1 MGATWYTESF
11 FRSNRLWVDI
21 GAISTTLNTK
31 IFCLC
36 TLFEKV
42 GTEFLSGAWV
52 STLVLGKDAL
62 ALYCQNQAVLA
73 RRSSGLRVKNM
84 PLFEIPSSDGYHS
97 DVVFVRDPNNGS
109 DRFFTH
115 YSYTRGATANIN
127 EITDRR
133 GIPGNNFRAWSWYET
148 EFPEIMQRIYESR
161 EYIPGESVLGASPID
176 QDFYV
181 NTTMRLGALEILANI
196 FSGRITAND
205 KDPFPHQLA
214 LQQYM
219 KDNGNRVNRLLIA
232 DEVGL
237 GKTIEIGLVL
247 RDLLIA
253 KGSFERFR
261 CLYLTK
267 AGLVEDACLKLQSVM
282 KGALTV
288 DGQNQNIVQVVDSF
302 RSYGYNNISGIQ
314 VASIDA
320 ARLYVEERD
329 KEDLPKGVRPE
340 IVIIDECHH
349 CGSSEEL
356 NRVERIRLATQT
368 YKAAY
373 QLISG
378 EYWQDSEPPKLVALM
393 SATPFRSSTQFIN
406 LLRLISHQSVFENAF
421 LGDVRENNLVAEL
434 KKENSSAT
442 VIWRQQNNVFSWTGQ
457 ALFPRLTVDRIK
469 LETTPEYLEIM
480 KEIRAAVQRICLD
493 NGESFGGFATRQLEM
508 RLTSSSIAGAIW
520 LFRWCI
526 RHKTWK
532 TLAIYRQD
540 TSESTESLR
549 KLIIQISQR
558 IAEFD
563 LGSSNKYA
571 DVSFPSDSFHFKLAS
586 LAGGGK
592 IDDMYRFSDL
602 LHKKDDEGRS
612 FNATPDE
619 ILELTNLAT
628 KLLNFST
635 LTQSSGVEN
644 AKLNWL
650 KRMLEEYPDSRFL
663 VFTEILQTCEIITKA
678 LPRISDKLTGS
689 MGNSERE
696 KIVRRFR
703 GEEKPSIRV
712 LVATSAADEGFDFQV
727 ANRVIHWDLSSSPA
741 VLMQRNGRVARLG
754 QVSDVTAY
762 YLMMTETHEAR
773 REEILHEKFNQ
784 LGIADEQLRLRIL
797 GSLDEDEV
805 EKAVE
810 ENQPVIIDELLRK
823 ADEQNQRMNDNL
835 GKLQKD
841 LTAKSVIDR
850 KMLAQRLDYWVK
862 LGLPL
867 RDQAEF
873 KLNFDTVEWQRP
885 VFAVDQA
892 TVSEKA
898 QAVVATIKR
907 KDESWK
913 ARKITFD
920 PEFNLFGGSS
930 DTYALAGLRPWVREE
945 RNSRDGDIWKHR
957 PLKRSDSIG
966 DLACSLARQRQ
977 ADFTIISS
985 SNLFEV
991 IPDLQGSRYLLFAT
1005 HPMLEVEEHV
1015 NNSGFS
1021 YLTFYA
1027 FGDDLSSP
1035 LQPDGYS
1042 ADCVNQVIQLLEKEA
1057 SQPNSSSP
1065 NHLLF
1070 ERARTAGERI
1080 SEWLSSSRMLPKL
1093 GKQKYFLPIPVALV
1107 AITYPDM

>member
-1 MGATWYTESF
+1 
-11 FRSNRLWVDI
+11 
-21 GAISTTLNTK
+21 
-31 IFCLC
+31 
-36 TLFEKV
+36 
-42 GTEFLSGAWV
+42 
-52 STLVLGKDAL
+52 
-62 ALYCQNQAVLA
+62 
-73 RRSSGLRVKNM
+73 M

-97 DVVFVRDPNNGS
+97 DIVFIRDPNNGS

-133 GIPGNNFRAWSWYET
+133 GIPSNNFRAWSWYET
-148 EFPEIMQRIYESR
+148 EFPEIMQRIYNSQ

-181 NTTMRLGALEILANI
+181 NTVMRLGALEILANI

-219 KDNGNRVNRLLIA
+219 QDKGNRVNRLLIA

-302 RSYGYNNISGIQ
+302 RSYGKNNTSGIQ

-329 KEDLPKGVRPE
+329 KEDLPTEVRPE
-340 IVIIDECHH
+340 ILIIDECHH

-368 YKAAY
+368 YKEAY

-378 EYWQDSEPPKLVALM
+378 EYWQDSEPPKLVVLM

-406 LLRLISHQSVFENAF
+406 LLRLISHQAVFENAF
-421 LGDVRENNLVAEL
+421 SNDVRENNLVAEL
-434 KKENSSAT
+434 KKEDSTAT

-457 ALFPRLTVDRIK
+457 PLFPRLTVDRIK
-469 LETTPEYLEIM
+469 LETTSEYLDIM
-480 KEIRAAVQRICLD
+480 REIRTTVQRICLD

-526 RHKTWK
+526 RHKNWK
-532 TLAIYRQD
+532 NQAIYRQD
-540 TSESTESLR
+540 ASESTESLR

-563 LGSSNKYA
+563 VGNTNRHA
-571 DVSFPSDSFHFKLAS
+571 DVSFPSDNFHFRSTS
-586 LAGGGK
+586 LSQGGK
-592 IDDMYRFSDL
+592 VDDIYRFSEVL
-602 LHKKDDEGRS
+602 RKKDDEGKV
-612 FNATPDE
+612 FNATPYE
-619 ILELTNLAT
+619 IIELTNLANR
-628 KLLNFST
+628 LFNFST
-635 LTQSSGVEN
+635 STQSDGVEN

-650 KRMLEEYPDSRFL
+650 KRMLDEYPDSRFL

-689 MGNSERE
+689 MGGSERE
-696 KIVRRFR
+696 KVVRRFR
-703 GEEKPSIRV
+703 GEEKPAIRV

-727 ANRVIHWDLSSSPA
+727 ANRVVHWDLSSSPA

-754 QVSDVTAY
+754 QVSDVVAY

-773 REEILHEKFNQ
+773 REELLHEKFNQ

-810 ENQPVIIDELLRK
+810 ENQPIIIDELLRK
-823 ADEQNQRMNDNL
+823 ADEQNKRMNDDL

-841 LTAKSVIDR
+841 LTAKAVIDR
-850 KMLAQRLDYWVK
+850 TMLAKRLEYWVK

-873 KLNFDTVEWQRP
+873 KLNFDTGEWQRP
-885 VFAVDQA
+885 IFAVDQA
-892 TVSEKA
+892 TISETA

-907 KDESWK
+907 KDENWK
-913 ARKITFD
+913 VHKITFD
-920 PEFNLFGGSS
+920 PEFNLFGGGS
-930 DTYALAGLRPWVREE
+930 DTYSLAGLRPWVRDE
-945 RNSRDGDIWKHR
+945 RNGTDGDIWKHR
-957 PLKRSDSIG
+957 PLRRSDSIG
-966 DLACSLARQRQ
+966 ALACSLARQRQ
-977 ADFTIISS
+977 ADFTIVSGTS
-985 SNLFEV
+985 LFEV
-991 IPDLQGSRYLLFAT
+991 IPSLKGSRYLLFAT
-1005 HPMLEVEEHV
+1005 HPMLEVEEQFSH
-1015 NNSGFS
+1015 SGLS

-1035 LQPDGYS
+1035 IQSSGYS
-1042 ADCVNQVIQLLEKEA
+1042 ADCVNQVIQLLEREA
-1057 SQPNSSSP
+1057 TQPNVGVLDHSF
-1065 NHLLF
+1065 L
-1070 ERARTAGERI
+1070 EQARKSGKRI
-1080 SEWLSSSRMLPKL
+1080 SEWLSNSRILPKL
-1093 GKQKYFLPIPVALV
+1093 GQQKYFLPIPVALV
-1107 AITYPDM
+1107 AITYPDH

>member
-1 MGATWYTESF
+1 
-11 FRSNRLWVDI
+11 
-21 GAISTTLNTK
+21 
-31 IFCLC
+31 
-36 TLFEKV
+36 
-42 GTEFLSGAWV
+42 
-52 STLVLGKDAL
+52 
-62 ALYCQNQAVLA
+62 
-73 RRSSGLRVKNM
+73 M
-84 PLFEIPSSDGYHS
+84 PVFEIPSSDGYHS
-97 DVVFVRDPNNGS
+97 DVVFVRDPNSGS

-133 GIPGNNFRAWSWYET
+133 GIPSNNFRSWDWYET
-148 EFPEIMQRIYESR
+148 EFPEVMQRIYNSQ
-161 EYIPGESVLGASPID
+161 EYFVGESVLGASSID

-181 NTTMRLGALEILANI
+181 NTAMRLGALEILANI

-219 KDNGNRVNRLLIA
+219 KDNESKVKRLLIA

-288 DGQNQNIVQVVDSF
+288 DGQNQNIVQVADSF
-302 RSYGYNNISGIQ
+302 RNYGSNNTIGIQ

-320 ARLYVEERD
+320 ARLYVEKAD
-329 KEDLPKGVRPE
+329 KDNLPKGVRPE
-340 IVIIDECHH
+340 ILIIDECHH

-356 NRVERIRLATQT
+356 NRIERINLATQT

-373 QLISG
+373 QLING
-378 EYWQDSEPPKLVALM
+378 EYWEDSEPPKLVVLM

-406 LLRLISHQSVFENAF
+406 LLRLISHQTVFENAF
-421 LGDVRENNLVAEL
+421 SSEVRENNLIAEL
-434 KKENSSAT
+434 KKEDSKAA
-442 VIWRQQNNVFSWTGQ
+442 VIWRQQNDVSSWTGQ
-457 ALFPRLTVDRIK
+457 PLFPRLTVERIK
-469 LETTPEYLEIM
+469 LETPPEYLEIM
-480 KEIRAAVQRICLD
+480 GEIRAAVQKICLD

-532 TLAIYRQD
+532 TQAIYRQD
-540 TSESTESLR
+540 TSDSTESLR
-549 KLIIQISQR
+549 KLISQISQR

-571 DVSFPSDSFHFKLAS
+571 DVSFPSDSFHFRLAS

-592 IDDMYRFSDL
+592 VEDIYKFSEIL
-602 LHKKDDEGRS
+602 RKKDDEGKYFS
-612 FNATPDE
+612 ATPDE
-619 ILELTNLAT
+619 ILELTGLAT
-628 KLLNFST
+628 RLLNFSNS
-635 LTQSSGVEN
+635 TQGDGVEN

-650 KRMLEEYPDSRFL
+650 KKMLKEYPESRFL

-678 LPRISDKLTGS
+678 LPKISDKLTGS
-689 MGNSERE
+689 MGDSERE
-696 KIVRRFR
+696 KVVRRFR
-703 GEEKPSIRV
+703 GEDKLSIRV

-727 ANRVIHWDLSSSPA
+727 ANRVVHWDLSSSPA

-754 QVSDVTAY
+754 QLSDVVAY

-773 REEILHEKFNQ
+773 REEILHAKFDQ

-810 ENQPVIIDELLRK
+810 ANQPIIIDELLKK
-823 ADEQNQRMNDNL
+823 ADEQNQRMNEDL

-841 LTAKSVIDR
+841 LTAKAVVDR
-850 KMLAQRLDYWVK
+850 LMLAQRLEYWVK
-862 LGLPL
+862 LGLPP
-867 RDQAEF
+867 RDQAKF
-873 KLNFDTVEWQRP
+873 KLNFDTVQWERP
-885 VFAVDQA
+885 IFSINQA
-892 TVSEKA
+892 TVSESA
-898 QAVVATIKR
+898 QAKVATIKR
-907 KDESWK
+907 KDENWK
-913 ARKITFD
+913 VRKITFD
-920 PEFNLFGGSS
+920 PEFNLFGGGS
-930 DTYALAGLRPWVREE
+930 DTYSLAGLRPWVKDEKRSSGG
-945 RNSRDGDIWKHR
+945 NDIWKHR
-957 PLKRSDSIG
+957 PMRRSDSIG

-985 SNLFEV
+985 AALFNEIPNLE
-991 IPDLQGSRYLLFAT
+991 GSRYLLFAT
-1005 HPMLEVEEHV
+1005 HPMLEVEEHFSH
-1015 NNSGFS
+1015 NGSS

-1027 FGDDLSSP
+1027 FGEDLSMP
-1035 LQPDGYS
+1035 IQPNGYS
-1042 ADCVNQVIQLLEKEA
+1042 ADYVNKVIQILEREAILPNLGGLDHSLLE
-1057 SQPNSSSP
+1057 Q
-1065 NHLLF
+1065 
-1070 ERARTAGERI
+1070 ARQVGNTI
-1080 SEWLSSSRMLPKL
+1080 SKGWLSKSRILPTL
-1093 GKQKYFLPIPVALV
+1093 GQQRYFLPIPVALV
-1107 AITYPDM
+1107 AIS

>member
-1 MGATWYTESF
+1 
-11 FRSNRLWVDI
+11 
-21 GAISTTLNTK
+21 
-31 IFCLC
+31 
-36 TLFEKV
+36 
-42 GTEFLSGAWV
+42 
-52 STLVLGKDAL
+52 
-62 ALYCQNQAVLA
+62 
-73 RRSSGLRVKNM
+73 M

-97 DVVFVRDPNNGS
+97 DIVFVRDPNS

-133 GIPGNNFRAWSWYET
+133 GIPSNNFRSWTWYET
-148 EFPEIMQRIYESR
+148 EFPETMQRIYNSQ
-161 EYIPGESVLGASPID
+161 EYIPGESVLDASPID

-181 NTTMRLGALEILANI
+181 NTVMRLGSLEILANI

-219 KDNGNRVNRLLIA
+219 KDNANNIKRLLIA

-267 AGLVEDACLKLQSVM
+267 AGLVEDAYLKLQSVM

-288 DGQNQNIVQVVDSF
+288 DGQNQNIVQVVDYF
-302 RSYGYNNISGIQ
+302 RGYGKNNTSGIQ

-320 ARLYVEERD
+320 VRLYVEEGD
-329 KEDLPKGVRPE
+329 KDGLPKGIRPE
-340 IVIIDECHH
+340 ILIIDECHH

-356 NRVERIRLATQT
+356 GRVEQIRLATQT

-378 EYWQDSEPPKLVALM
+378 EYWQDSEPPKLVVLM

-406 LLRLISHQSVFENAF
+406 LLRLISHQVVFENAF
-421 LGDVRENNLVAEL
+421 SDDVRENNLVAEL
-434 KKENSSAT
+434 KKEDSAAT
-442 VIWRQQNNVFSWTGQ
+442 VIWRQQNDVRSWTGQ
-457 ALFPRLTVDRIK
+457 PLFPRLTVDRVR
-469 LETTPEYLEIM
+469 LETTPEYLDIMREICVT
-480 KEIRAAVQRICLD
+480 VQRICVG

-520 LFRWCI
+520 LFRWSI

-532 TLAIYRQD
+532 TQAIYRQD
-540 TSESTESLR
+540 NSESTESLR

-563 LGSSNKYA
+563 LSTSNKYA
-571 DVSFPSDSFHFKLAS
+571 DVSFPSDGFHFKLAS

-592 IDDMYRFSDL
+592 VDDIYRFSEIL
-602 LHKKDDEGRS
+602 RKKDDENKM
-612 FNATPDE
+612 FNATPSE
-619 ILELTNLAT
+619 IIELTDLAN
-628 KLLNFST
+628 KLLNFSISN
-635 LTQSSGVEN
+635 QSSGVEN

-650 KRMLEEYPDSRFL
+650 KKMLEEYPDSRFL

-689 MGNSERE
+689 MGDSERE
-696 KIVRRFR
+696 KVVRRFR
-703 GEEKPSIRV
+703 GEEKPTIRV

-727 ANRVIHWDLSSSPA
+727 ANRVVHWDLSSSPA

-754 QVSDVTAY
+754 QVSDVVAY

-773 REEILHEKFNQ
+773 REETLHEKFNQ

-797 GSLDEDEV
+797 GSLDEDEL

-810 ENQPVIIDELLRK
+810 DNQSVTIGELLISGV
-823 ADEQNQRMNDNL
+823 DQNKRMNDNL

-841 LTAKSVIDR
+841 LTTKAVIDR
-850 KMLAQRLDYWVK
+850 KMLAQRLEYWVK

-885 VFAVDQA
+885 IFATDQA
-892 TVSEKA
+892 TTSETA

-907 KDESWK
+907 KDENWK

-920 PEFNLFGGSS
+920 PEFNLFGGGS
-930 DTYALAGLRPWVREE
+930 DTYSLAGLRPWVKDEKR
-945 RNSRDGDIWKHR
+945 SSGGDDIWKHR
-957 PLKRSDSIG
+957 PLRRSDSIG
-966 DLACSLARQRQ
+966 DLACSLSRQRQ
-977 ADFTIISS
+977 ADFTIISGNS
-985 SNLFEV
+985 LIEK
-991 IPDLQGSRYLLFAT
+991 IPNLQGSQYLLFAT
-1005 HPMLEVEEHV
+1005 HPMLEVEE
-1015 NNSGFS
+1015 NFSYDGSS

-1027 FGDDLSSP
+1027 FSNDLSSP
-1035 LQPDGYS
+1035 IQPNGYS
-1042 ADCVNQVIQLLEKEA
+1042 ADCVNKVIRLLEEEA
-1057 SQPNSSSP
+1057 TQPNLHALD
-1065 NHLLF
+1065 HLLI
-1070 ERARTAGERI
+1070 EQARHAGKRI
-1080 SEWLSSSRMLPKL
+1080 SEWLGNSRILPKL
-1093 GKQKYFLPIPVALV
+1093 GQQKYFLPIPVALV
-1107 AITYPDM
+1107 AVTYT

>member
-1 MGATWYTESF
+1 
-11 FRSNRLWVDI
+11 
-21 GAISTTLNTK
+21 
-31 IFCLC
+31 
-36 TLFEKV
+36 
-42 GTEFLSGAWV
+42 
-52 STLVLGKDAL
+52 
-62 ALYCQNQAVLA
+62 
-73 RRSSGLRVKNM
+73 M

-97 DVVFVRDPNNGS
+97 DVVFIRDPNNGA

-133 GIPGNNFRAWSWYET
+133 GIPINNFRSWDWYQT
-148 EFPEIMQRIYESR
+148 EFPEIMQRIEKEE
-161 EYIPGESVLGASPID
+161 EYFAGESVLGCSKID

-181 NTTMRLGALEILANI
+181 NTIMRLGSLEILANI

-302 RSYGYNNISGIQ
+302 RNYGNNNTSGIQ

-320 ARLYVEERD
+320 ARLYVEDTD
-329 KEDLPKGVRPE
+329 KKDLPKGVRPE
-340 IVIIDECHH
+340 ILIIDECHH

-356 NRVERIRLATQT
+356 NQVDRIKSATQT
-368 YKAAY
+368 YKAAQ

-378 EYWQDSEPPKLVALM
+378 EYWQESEPPKLVVLM
-393 SATPFRSSTQFIN
+393 SATPFRSSIQFVN

-421 LGDVRENNLVAEL
+421 SSDVCKNHLVAEL
-434 KKENSSAT
+434 KKENSTAA
-442 VIWRQQNNVFSWTGQ
+442 VIWRQQNNVFSWTDQ
-457 ALFPRLTVDRIK
+457 PLFPMLTVERIK
-469 LETTPEYLEIM
+469 LETTQEYLDIMEEICI
-480 KEIRAAVQRICLD
+480 KVQKICLD

-540 TSESTESLR
+540 ESESTNSLR
-549 KLIIQISQR
+549 KLISQISQR

-563 LGSSNKYA
+563 ESRSNKYA
-571 DVSFPSDSFHFKLAS
+571 DVSFPSDSFHFRLAS

-592 IDDMYRFSDL
+592 VDDIYKFSEVL
-602 LHKKDDEGRS
+602 RKKDDEGKM

-619 ILELTNLAT
+619 ILDLTNLANR
-628 KLLNFST
+628 LLNFST
-635 LTQSSGVEN
+635 STQSNGVEN
-644 AKLNWL
+644 SKLNWL
-650 KRMLEEYPDSRFL
+650 KKMLDEYPDSRFL

-689 MGNSERE
+689 MGDSERE
-696 KIVRRFR
+696 RVVRRFR
-703 GEEKPSIRV
+703 GEEKPAIRV

-727 ANRVIHWDLSSSPA
+727 ANRVVHWDLSSSPA

-754 QVSDVTAY
+754 QVSDVVAY

-797 GSLDEDEV
+797 GSLDEGEV

-810 ENQPVIIDELLRK
+810 GNQPVIIDELLRK
-823 ADEQNQRMNDNL
+823 ADEQNQIMNDNL

-841 LTAKSVIDR
+841 LTAKAVIDR
-850 KMLAQRLDYWVK
+850 TKLAQRLEYWVK

-873 KLNFDTVEWQRP
+873 KLNFDLVEWDRP
-885 VFAVDQA
+885 IFSTNQA
-892 TVSEKA
+892 TTSEKS
-898 QAVVATIKR
+898 QARVATIKR
-907 KDESWK
+907 KDENWK
-913 ARKITFD
+913 VRKITFD
-920 PEFNLFGGSS
+920 PEFNLFGGGSA
-930 DTYALAGLRPWVREE
+930 TYSLAGLRPWVKDEKR
-945 RNSRDGDIWKHR
+945 SRDADIWKHR
-957 PLKRSDSIG
+957 PLRHSDSIG

-985 SNLFEV
+985 DRLFEL
-991 IPDLQGSRYLLFAT
+991 IPSLKGCRYLLFAT
-1005 HPMLEVEEHV
+1005 HPMLEVEE
-1015 NNSGFS
+1015 NPTQNGAS

-1027 FGDDLSSP
+1027 FGDDLNSP
-1035 LQPDGYS
+1035 IQSNGYS
-1042 ADCVNQVIQLLEKEA
+1042 ADFVNKVIRLLEEEAIRPNLGVIDHLLLEKAKEA
-1057 SQPNSSSP
+1057 GKEISGWLRNS
-1065 NHLLF
+1065 
-1070 ERARTAGERI
+1070 RI
-1080 SEWLSSSRMLPKL
+1080 LPKL
-1093 GKQKYFLPIPVALV
+1093 GQQKYFLPIPVALV
-1107 AITYPDM
+1107 AVA

>member
-1 MGATWYTESF
+1 
-11 FRSNRLWVDI
+11 
-21 GAISTTLNTK
+21 
-31 IFCLC
+31 
-36 TLFEKV
+36 
-42 GTEFLSGAWV
+42 
-52 STLVLGKDAL
+52 
-62 ALYCQNQAVLA
+62 
-73 RRSSGLRVKNM
+73 M

-97 DVVFVRDPNNGS
+97 DVVFIRDPNNGS

-115 YSYTRGATANIN
+115 YSYTRGATASIN
-127 EITDRR
+127 EIIDKR
-133 GIPGNNFRAWSWYET
+133 GIPSNNFRGWSWYET
-148 EFPEIMQRIYESR
+148 EFPDVMQRIYDSQ
-161 EYIPGESVLGASPID
+161 EYFPGGSVLEASSID

-181 NTTMRLGALEILANI
+181 NTVMRLGALEILANI

-219 KDNGNRVNRLLIA
+219 KDNGNRVSRLLIA

-288 DGQNQNIVQVVDSF
+288 DGQSQNIVQVVDSF
-302 RSYGYNNISGIQ
+302 RSYGRNNTSGIQ

-320 ARLYVEERD
+320 ARLYVEEKD
-329 KEDLPKGVRPE
+329 KEDLPKEVRPE
-340 IVIIDECHH
+340 ILIIDECHH

-373 QLISG
+373 QLING
-378 EYWQDSEPPKLVALM
+378 EYWQDSEPPKLVVLM

-406 LLRLISHQSVFENAF
+406 LLRLISHQATFENAF
-421 LGDVRENNLVAEL
+421 SNDVRENNLVTEL
-434 KKENSSAT
+434 KKENSTAA
-442 VIWRQQNNVFSWTGQ
+442 VIWRQQNNVFSWANQ
-457 ALFPRLTVDRIK
+457 PLFPRLTVDRIK
-469 LETTPEYLEIM
+469 LETTPEYLDIM
-480 KEIRAAVQRICLD
+480 REIRATVQRICLD
-493 NGESFGGFATRQLEM
+493 NGENFGGFATRQLEM

-532 TLAIYRQD
+532 TQAIYRQD

-558 IAEFD
+558 IAQFD
-563 LGSSNKYA
+563 LGSPNKYA
-571 DVSFPSDSFHFKLAS
+571 DVSFPSDGFHFKLAS

-592 IDDMYRFSDL
+592 VDDIYRFSESL
-602 LHKKDDEGRS
+602 RKKDDEDRG
-612 FNATPDE
+612 FIATPSE
-619 ILELTNLAT
+619 VLELTNLAAR
-628 KLLNFST
+628 LLNFST
-635 LTQSSGVEN
+635 LTQSNGVEN

-689 MGNSERE
+689 MGDSERE
-696 KIVRRFR
+696 RVVRRFR
-703 GEEKPSIRV
+703 GEEKPAIRV

-754 QVSDVTAY
+754 QVSDVVAY

-805 EKAVE
+805 ETAVE
-810 ENQPVIIDELLRK
+810 EGQPVVIDELLRK
-823 ADEQNQRMNDNL
+823 ADEQNQKMNENL

-841 LTAKSVIDR
+841 LSAKAVIDR
-850 KMLAQRLDYWVK
+850 AMLAQRLEYWVK

-873 KLNFDTVEWQRP
+873 KLSFDTVEWQRP
-885 VFAVDQA
+885 VFAAGQA
-892 TVSEKA
+892 TRSETA

-907 KDESWK
+907 KDQNWK
-913 ARKITFD
+913 TNKITFD
-920 PEFNLFGGSS
+920 PEFNLFGGGS
-930 DTYALAGLRPWVREE
+930 DTYSLAGLRPWVKDEREG
-945 RNSRDGDIWKHR
+945 RDGDVWKHR

-977 ADFTIISS
+977 ADFTTVSS
-985 SNLFEV
+985 SNLFEE
-991 IPDLQGSRYLLFAT
+991 IPCLTGSQYLLFAT
-1005 HPMLEVEEHV
+1005 HPMLEVEE
-1015 NNSGFS
+1015 NFGRGGPS

-1035 LQPDGYS
+1035 IQLNGYS
-1042 ADCVNQVIQLLEKEA
+1042 ADHVNQVIKLLEKEA
-1057 SQPNSSSP
+1057 IQNDFDVLDDSFIEQ
-1065 NHLLF
+1065 
-1070 ERARTAGERI
+1070 ARKSGRKI
-1080 SEWLSSSRMLPKL
+1080 LDWLSKSRVLPKL
-1093 GKQKYFLPIPVALV
+1093 GQQRYFLPIPVALV
-1107 AITYPDM
+1107 AITQSDS

>member
-1 MGATWYTESF
+1 
-11 FRSNRLWVDI
+11 
-21 GAISTTLNTK
+21 
-31 IFCLC
+31 
-36 TLFEKV
+36 
-42 GTEFLSGAWV
+42 
-52 STLVLGKDAL
+52 
-62 ALYCQNQAVLA
+62 
-73 RRSSGLRVKNM
+73 M
-84 PLFEIPSSDGYHS
+84 PLFEIPASDGYHS
-97 DVVFVRDPNNGS
+97 DVVFIRDPNNGS

-115 YSYTRGATANIN
+115 YSYTRGAIANIN

-133 GIPGNNFRAWSWYET
+133 GIPSNNFRSWSWYET
-148 EFPEIMQRIYESR
+148 EFPEIMQRIDNSE
-161 EYIPGESVLGASPID
+161 EYIPGESVLGSLPID

-181 NTTMRLGALEILANI
+181 NTVMRLGALEILANI

-302 RSYGYNNISGIQ
+302 RNYGKNNTSGIQ

-320 ARLYVEERD
+320 ARLYVEDTD
-329 KEDLPKGVRPE
+329 KKDLPKGVRPE
-340 IVIIDECHH
+340 ILIIDECHH

-356 NRVERIRLATQT
+356 NQIERIKSATQT
-368 YKAAY
+368 YKAAQ

-378 EYWQDSEPPKLVALM
+378 EYWQESKRPKLVVLM

-421 LGDVRENNLVAEL
+421 SSDVCENNLVEEL
-434 KKENSSAT
+434 KKEDSTVA
-442 VIWRQQNNVFSWTGQ
+442 VIWRQQNNVFSWTDQ
-457 ALFPRLTVDRIK
+457 PLFPMLTVERIK
-469 LETTPEYLEIM
+469 LETTQEYLDIMEEIC
-480 KEIRAAVQRICLD
+480 ITVQKICLD

-532 TLAIYRQD
+532 TLVIYRQD
-540 TSESTESLR
+540 ESVCTNSLR
-549 KLIIQISQR
+549 KLISQISQR
-558 IAEFD
+558 IAKFD
-563 LGSSNKYA
+563 EGSSNKYA
-571 DVSFPSDSFHFKLAS
+571 DVSFPSDGFHFRLAS

-592 IDDMYRFSDL
+592 VDDIYKFSEVL
-602 LHKKDDEGRS
+602 RKKDDEANM

-619 ILELTNLAT
+619 ILKLTNLANR
-628 KLLNFST
+628 LLNFST
-635 LTQSSGVEN
+635 STQSNGVEN

-650 KRMLEEYPDSRFL
+650 KKMLDEYPDSRFL

-696 KIVRRFR
+696 KVVRKFR
-703 GEEKPSIRV
+703 GEERPTIRV

-727 ANRVIHWDLSSSPA
+727 ANRVVHWDLSSSPA

-754 QVSDVTAY
+754 QVSDVVAY

-841 LTAKSVIDR
+841 LTAKAVIDR
-850 KMLAQRLDYWVK
+850 TMLAQRLEYWVK

-885 VFAVDQA
+885 IFATDQA
-892 TVSEKA
+892 TISETA

-907 KDESWK
+907 KDENWK
-913 ARKITFD
+913 VHKITFD
-920 PEFNLFGGSS
+920 PEFNLFGGGSAIYS
-930 DTYALAGLRPWVREE
+930 LAGLRPWVKDEKRHK
-945 RNSRDGDIWKHR
+945 DADIWKHR
-957 PLKRSDSIG
+957 PLRRSDSIG

-977 ADFTIISS
+977 ADFTIVS
-985 SNLFEV
+985 SNSLFEV
-991 IPDLQGSRYLLFAT
+991 VPSLNGSRYLLFAT
-1005 HPMLEVEEHV
+1005 HPMLEVEE
-1015 NNSGFS
+1015 NSSHSGLS

-1035 LQPDGYS
+1035 IQANGYS
-1042 ADCVNQVIQLLEKEA
+1042 ADCVNQVIRLLEKEA
-1057 SQPNSSSP
+1057 TQPNLGVLDHS
-1065 NHLLF
+1065 LL
-1070 ERARTAGERI
+1070 EQARKAGKSI
-1080 SEWLSSSRMLPKL
+1080 SEWLIKSRILPTRKE
-1093 GKQKYFLPIPVALV
+1093 QKYFLPIPVALV
-1107 AITYPDM
+1107 AVTYLDC

>member
-1 MGATWYTESF
+1 
-11 FRSNRLWVDI
+11 
-21 GAISTTLNTK
+21 
-31 IFCLC
+31 
-36 TLFEKV
+36 
-42 GTEFLSGAWV
+42 
-52 STLVLGKDAL
+52 
-62 ALYCQNQAVLA
+62 
-73 RRSSGLRVKNM
+73 M

-97 DVVFVRDPNNGS
+97 DVVFIRDPNNGS

-133 GIPGNNFRAWSWYET
+133 GIPSNNFRGWSWYET
-148 EFPEIMQRIYESR
+148 EFPEVVQRIYDSR
-161 EYIPGESVLGASPID
+161 EYFPGESVLGNSPID

-181 NTTMRLGALEILANI
+181 NTVMRLGALEILANI

-219 KDNGNRVNRLLIA
+219 KDNGTRVNRLLIA

-302 RSYGYNNISGIQ
+302 RSYGKNNTSGIQ

-320 ARLYVEERD
+320 ARLYVEESD
-329 KEDLPKGVRPE
+329 KEDLPKEVRPE
-340 IVIIDECHH
+340 ILIIDECHH

-356 NRVERIRLATQT
+356 NRTERIRLATQT

-378 EYWQDSEPPKLVALM
+378 EYWQESESPKLVVLM

-406 LLRLISHQSVFENAF
+406 LLRLISHQTTVENAF
-421 LGDVRENNLVAEL
+421 STDVRESHLVAEL
-434 KKENSSAT
+434 KKEDSTAA
-442 VIWRQQNNVFSWTGQ
+442 VIWRQQNNVSGWDGQ
-457 ALFPRLTVDRIK
+457 PLFPRLTVDRIK
-469 LETTPEYLEIM
+469 LETTLEYLDIM
-480 KEIRAAVQRICLD
+480 GEVRATVQRICLD

-526 RHKTWK
+526 RHKTWR
-532 TLAIYRQD
+532 TQAIYRQD

-549 KLIIQISQR
+549 RLIIQISQR

-563 LGSSNKYA
+563 LGSPNKYA
-571 DVSFPSDSFHFKLAS
+571 DVSFPSDSFHFRLAN

-592 IDDMYRFSDL
+592 VDDIYRFSESL
-602 LHKKDDEGRS
+602 RKKDDEDKGFS
-612 FNATPDE
+612 ATPSE
-619 ILELTNLAT
+619 ILELTTLAAR
-628 KLLNFST
+628 LLNFSA
-635 LTQSSGVEN
+635 SSQNEGVEN
-644 AKLNWL
+644 AKLHWL

-678 LPRISDKLTGS
+678 LPKISDKLTGS
-689 MGNSERE
+689 MGDSERE
-696 KIVRRFR
+696 RAVRRFR
-703 GEEKPSIRV
+703 GEEKPAIRV

-727 ANRVIHWDLSSSPA
+727 ANRVVHWDLSSSPA

-754 QVSDVTAY
+754 QVCDVVAY

-805 EKAVE
+805 ETAVE
-810 ENQPVIIDELLRK
+810 EQPVIIDELLRK
-823 ADEQNQRMNDNL
+823 AGEQNQKMNDNL

-841 LTAKSVIDR
+841 LIAKAVIDR
-850 KMLAQRLDYWVK
+850 AMLAQRLEYWVK

-873 KLNFDTVEWQRP
+873 KLNFNTVEWQRP
-885 VFAVDQA
+885 IFAVNQA
-892 TVSEKA
+892 TTSETA

-907 KDESWK
+907 KDENWK
-913 ARKITFD
+913 ANKITFD
-920 PEFNLFGGSS
+920 PEFNLFGGGS
-930 DTYALAGLRPWVREE
+930 DTYSLAGLRPWVKDE
-945 RNSRDGDIWKHR
+945 RRGKDGDVWKHR
-957 PLKRSDSIG
+957 PLKRADSIG

-977 ADFTIISS
+977 ADFTIVSGNS
-985 SNLFEV
+985 LFKA
-991 IPDLQGSRYLLFAT
+991 IPSLVGSRYLLFAT
-1005 HPMLEVEEHV
+1005 HPMLEVEE
-1015 NNSGFS
+1015 NFGDSGLS

-1027 FGDDLSSP
+1027 FGDSLSSP
-1035 LQPDGYS
+1035 IQPNGYS

-1057 SQPNSSSP
+1057 VQNNVDVVDHS
-1065 NHLLF
+1065 LL
-1070 ERARTAGERI
+1070 EEAREAGKEI
-1080 SEWLSSSRMLPKL
+1080 SEWLSQSRVLPRL
-1093 GKQKYFLPIPVALV
+1093 GQQKYFLPIPVALV
-1107 AITYPDM
+1107 AITQSSS

>member
-1 MGATWYTESF
+1 
-11 FRSNRLWVDI
+11 
-21 GAISTTLNTK
+21 
-31 IFCLC
+31 
-36 TLFEKV
+36 
-42 GTEFLSGAWV
+42 
-52 STLVLGKDAL
+52 
-62 ALYCQNQAVLA
+62 
-73 RRSSGLRVKNM
+73 M
-84 PLFEIPSSDGYHS
+84 PIFEIPSSDGYHS
-97 DVVFVRDPNNGS
+97 DLVFVRDPNSGS

-133 GIPGNNFRAWSWYET
+133 GIPGNNFRPWGWYEK
-148 EFPEIMQRIYESR
+148 EFPDVMQRIYTSQ
-161 EYIPGESVLGASPID
+161 EYSAGESVLEASSID

-181 NTTMRLGALEILANI
+181 NTAMRLGALEILANI
-196 FSGRITAND
+196 FSGRITASD

-219 KDNGNRVNRLLIA
+219 KDNDGKVKRLLIA

-247 RDLLIA
+247 RDLLIS

-267 AGLVEDACLKLQSVM
+267 AGLVEDACFKLQSVM

-302 RSYGYNNISGIQ
+302 RSYGSNNTGGIQ

-320 ARLYVEERD
+320 ARLYVEEAD
-329 KEDLPKGVRPE
+329 KDNLPKNVRPE
-340 IVIIDECHH
+340 ILIIDECHH

-356 NRVERIRLATQT
+356 NRIERINLATQT

-373 QLISG
+373 QLING
-378 EYWQDSEPPKLVALM
+378 EYWQDSEPPKLVVLM

-406 LLRLISHQSVFENAF
+406 LLRLISHQTVFENAF
-421 LGDVRENNLVAEL
+421 SSEVRENNLIAEL
-434 KKENSSAT
+434 KKEDSKAA
-442 VIWRQQNNVFSWTGQ
+442 VIWRQQNDVLSWTDQ
-457 ALFPRLTVDRIK
+457 PLFPRLTVERVK
-469 LETTPEYLEIM
+469 LETPPEYLEIM
-480 KEIRAAVQRICLD
+480 GEIRAAVQKICLD

-532 TLAIYRQD
+532 TQAIYRQD
-540 TSESTESLR
+540 TSDSTESLR
-549 KLIIQISQR
+549 KLISQISQR

-571 DVSFPSDSFHFKLAS
+571 DVSFPSDSFHFRLAS

-592 IDDMYRFSDL
+592 VDDIYKFSEAL
-602 LHKKDDEGRS
+602 RKKDDEGKYFS
-612 FNATPDE
+612 ATPDE
-619 ILELTNLAT
+619 IIELTSLAT
-628 KLLNFST
+628 RLLNFSIS
-635 LTQSSGVEN
+635 TQGDGVEN

-650 KRMLEEYPDSRFL
+650 KKMLEKYPESRFL

-689 MGNSERE
+689 MGSSERE
-696 KIVRRFR
+696 NVVRKFR
-703 GEEKPSIRV
+703 GEDKKSIRV

-727 ANRVIHWDLSSSPA
+727 ANRVVHWDLSSSPA

-754 QVSDVTAY
+754 QVSDVVAY

-773 REEILHEKFNQ
+773 REEILHAKFDQ

-797 GSLDEDEV
+797 GSLDEDQV

-810 ENQPVIIDELLRK
+810 ANQPIIIDELLKK
-823 ADEQNQRMNDNL
+823 ADEQNQRMNENL

-841 LTAKSVIDR
+841 LKAKAVVDR
-850 KMLAQRLDYWVK
+850 SMLAQRLEYWVK
-862 LGLPL
+862 LGLPA

-873 KLNFDTVEWQRP
+873 KLKFDTVQWERP
-885 VFAVDQA
+885 IFSINQA
-892 TVSEKA
+892 TVSESA
-898 QAVVATIKR
+898 QAKVATIKR
-907 KDESWK
+907 KDENWK
-913 ARKITFD
+913 VRKITFD
-920 PEFNLFGGSS
+920 PEFNLFGGGS
-930 DTYALAGLRPWVREE
+930 DTYLLAGLRPWVKDEK
-945 RNSRDGDIWKHR
+945 RNSDGEDTWKHR
-957 PLKRSDSIG
+957 PIKRSDSIG

-985 SNLFEV
+985 AALFREIPNLE
-991 IPDLQGSRYLLFAT
+991 GSRYLLFAT
-1005 HPMLEVEEHV
+1005 HPMLEVEEHFSH
-1015 NNSGFS
+1015 NGSS

-1027 FGDDLSSP
+1027 FGEDLSMP
-1035 LQPDGYS
+1035 IQPNGYS
-1042 ADCVNQVIQLLEKEA
+1042 ADYVNRVIQILEREA
-1057 SQPNSSSP
+1057 MLPSTGEL
-1065 NHLLF
+1065 NHLLL
-1070 ERARTAGERI
+1070 EQHKQAGKTI
-1080 SEWLSSSRMLPKL
+1080 SKGWLSKSRILPTL
-1093 GKQKYFLPIPVALV
+1093 GQQRYFLPIPVALV
-1107 AITYPDM
+1107 AISHFNP